1 MYCRKCGAEIK
12 ETSKFCDNCGCEV
25 VKVKQVSY
33 AEKYNEN
40 KKKSKKQAQSNKE
53 QERMMKHKDEKN
65 PYIAASLFATV
76 VAIVLAMFPWNLL
89 GSGIGTS
96 LPMRIAIVVF
106 ALLADYHVTKAK
118 QVNNLI
124 FSKYGFR
131 IKSNVVSMVNVL
143 SVFVTIMGMFAVEIF
158 IKVLKEGDDLFHTLV
173 HIQIT
178 MIRQIGNVA
187 FALDTDRIFFV
198 IKGAGGRG

>member
-12 ETSKFCDNCGCEV
+12 ETSKFCDSCGCEV

-40 KKKSKKQAQSNKE
+40 KKKSKNQAQSNKE

-96 LPMRIAIVVF
+96 LPMRIAVVIF
-106 ALLADYHVTKAK
+106 ALLGDYHVTKAK

-124 FSKYGFR
+124 F
-131 IKSNVVSMVNVL
+131 KSNVVSMVNVL
-143 SVFVTIMGMFAVEIF
+143 SVFVTIMGMFA
-158 IKVLKEGDDLFHTLV
+158 LFTY
-173 HIQIT
+173 
-178 MIRQIGNVA
+178 
-187 FALDTDRIFFV
+187 
-198 IKGAGGRG
+198 